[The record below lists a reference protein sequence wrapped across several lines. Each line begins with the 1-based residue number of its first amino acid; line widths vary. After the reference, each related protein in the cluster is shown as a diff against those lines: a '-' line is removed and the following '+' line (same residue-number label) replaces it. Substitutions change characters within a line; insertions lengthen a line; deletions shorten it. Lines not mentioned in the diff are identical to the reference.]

1 MIYWMFF
8 LMKVYQVVLD
18 PVLITQNYIF
28 DNFVQREYFE
38 QSQNENTSI
47 VITLSGDVN
56 MSVSK
61 TWVDSS
67 GAVSNRGVLPF
78 SVFTDSIRGFIDGDI
93 NFCNLET
100 PVLNDNSLSH
110 ADKSYCF
117 RMHTNALRH
126 LAQNGFNLF
135 ALANNHM
142 EDYGTNGVV
151 QTLENIKALGS
162 EFAVFFAGAGEDYDE
177 AVRPVVFEIKGHKF
191 AFSSLGISGLPAT
204 SNSPGVAL
212 TSFSEKVLGDLSSVE
227 ADYRILALHAGNER
241 SEYVTYLQNSI
252 VKKALEEYKIDLVI
266 GTHPHIVQG
275 AEYFEGRMAF
285 YSLGN
290 FLMLGAR
297 NMSTVENSLYKKDF
311 GLFIRIFLSDSLKI
325 DSVTVHPVFNMHFQ
339 PYFLSD
345 SADVTR
351 RVEWLNKIS
360 NRPYMTPI
368 EENIMFQCDGR
379 RGIFIP

>member
-1 MIYWMFF
+1 MIYWMLF
-8 LMKVYQVVLD
+8 LTKVYQVFFD
-18 PVLITQNYIF
+18 PVLITQSFIF
-28 DNFVQREYFE
+28 DNFQLREYLE
-38 QSQNENTSI
+38 EPRKENTSI
-47 VITLSGDVN
+47 IITLSGDVN

-78 SVFTDSIRGFIDGDI
+78 SIFTDSIKEYIEGDI

-100 PVLNDNSLSH
+100 TVLNDNSLAN

-117 RMHTNALRH
+117 RMHTNALKH
-126 LAQNGFNLF
+126 LAQTGFNLF

-142 EDYGTNGVV
+142 EDYGTRGVL
-151 QTLENIKALGS
+151 QTLENIKILSS
-162 EFAVFFAGAGEDYDE
+162 ECTLFFAGAGADYDE
-177 AVRPVVFEIKGHKF
+177 AVMPFIFEIKGHRF

-204 SNSPGVAL
+204 SSSPGVAL

-241 SEYVTYLQNSI
+241 NEYVTYLQNSI
-252 VKKALEEYKIDLVI
+252 IKKALEEYEIDLVV

-275 AEYFEGRMAF
+275 AEYYEGRMAF

-311 GLFIRIFLSDSLKI
+311 GLFVKIFLSDSLEI

-345 SADVTR
+345 SVDVAM

-368 EENIMFQCDGR
+368 EENIIFQCDGV
-379 RGIFIP
+379 RGIFVP